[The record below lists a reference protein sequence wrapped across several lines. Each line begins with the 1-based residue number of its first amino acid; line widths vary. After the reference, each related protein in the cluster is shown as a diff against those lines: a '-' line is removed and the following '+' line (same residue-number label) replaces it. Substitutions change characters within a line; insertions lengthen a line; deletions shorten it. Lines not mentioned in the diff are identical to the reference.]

1 MRIRIMQKRA
11 IGGPE
16 GIRTPDLVSAIH
28 ARSQLRH
35 GPTESRSKGQY
46 TRAPILARMASF
58 FKSKRVPEGVDPS
71 RIPPGQ
77 TLTAPDRWPLLN
89 FGRVPKTDIAK
100 WDLKV
105 FGAVEKELTLDYGEL
120 RALPAKDVIA
130 DIHCVTGWSRLGDR
144 WTGVPIREILDR
156 VKPLATAKYVMAHC
170 EYGYTT
176 SVPLSVLDNAD
187 NLLCYAWNGEDL
199 TPDHGWPLRL
209 FVPSKY
215 FWKSAKWLRGLEFM
229 ERNRLGFWEQRG
241 YHDEADP
248 SQETRYW

>member
-1 MRIRIMQKRA
+1 
-11 IGGPE
+11 
-16 GIRTPDLVSAIH
+16 
-28 ARSQLRH
+28 
-35 GPTESRSKGQY
+35 
-46 TRAPILARMASF
+46 MASF
-58 FKSKRVPEGVDPS
+58 FKSKRIPEGVDPA

-77 TLTAPDRWPLLN
+77 TLTAPDRWPLLH
-89 FGRVPKTDIAK
+89 FGPVPKIDIAK
-100 WDLKV
+100 WDFTV
-105 FGAVEKELTLDYGEL
+105 FGAVENMLTLDYGEV
-120 RALPAKDVIA
+120 RALPAKDVVA
-130 DIHCVTGWSRLGDR
+130 DIHCVTGWSWLGDR

-156 VKPLATAKYVMAHC
+156 VKPLASAKYVTAHC

-176 SVPLSVLDNAD
+176 SVPLSVLDGPD

-199 TPDHGWPLRL
+199 TPEHGWPLRL

-248 SQETRYW
+248 WKETRYW

>member
-1 MRIRIMQKRA
+1 MSFLFKNKR
-11 IGGPE
+11 
-16 GIRTPDLVSAIH
+16 L
-28 ARSQLRH
+28 
-35 GPTESRSKGQY
+35 
-46 TRAPILARMASF
+46 
-58 FKSKRVPEGVDPS
+58 PEGVDES

-77 TLTAPDRWPLLN
+77 TLTAPDRWPLLH
-89 FGRVPKTDIAK
+89 FGPVPKTDIAR

-105 FGAVEKELTLDYGEL
+105 FGAVEHELRLDYGEL
-120 RALPAKDVIA
+120 RALPAKEVVADV
-130 DIHCVTGWSRLGDR
+130 HCVTSWSRLGDT
-144 WTGVPIREILDR
+144 WTGVPIKEILDR
-156 VKPLATAKYVMAHC
+156 VQPKPEAKYVMAHC

-176 SVPLSVLDNAD
+176 SLPIEVLAKEE
-187 NLLCYAWNGEDL
+187 NLLCYGWNGEDL

-248 SQETRYW
+248 WKETRYW